1 MEEAEKWMADNGG
14 DEIEV
19 RPGEDKKCIDYCS
32 ACEFCNYYKES
43 VKGVR

>member
-1 MEEAEKWMADNGG
+1 MEDNGG

-43 VKGVR
+43 VEGVR